1 MPTYPRL
8 GMRQIAKLEET
19 DDGQHAHT
27 NFTDGVVVFVCLL
40 ASTSLSSHSYSRS
53 ISFFVIPAGRTGAV
67 FEYPV
72 LKST

>member
-8 GMRQIAKLEET
+8 GMRQIAKLRRT
-19 DDGQHAHT
+19 TVSMPTT
-27 NFTDGVVVFVCLL
+27 NFVYFVCLL
-40 ASTSLSSHSYSRS
+40 ASTSFSHAYSRS
-53 ISFFVIPAGRTGAV
+53 ISFFVIPAGRTGPV